1 MEELTQ
7 ACQRERESE
16 ELTQACDTH
25 TQRKRYGVD
34 CSCRLTPALLLRQH
48 EYFDGLRSTAGAQ
61 LPPIAPPVLLPADFP
76 FESQTGRGLRRST
89 LRPARTGVLRWSE
102 ASNLC
107 VQICVSL
114 RTSVVL

>member
-61 LPPIAPPVLLPADFP
+61 LPPIAPPVLSPADFP
-76 FESQTGRGLRRST
+76 FEAQTGLAELRR
-89 LRPARTGVLRWSE
+89 LVHAAAGPDWGAKME
-102 ASNLC
+102 
-107 VQICVSL
+107 
-114 RTSVVL
+114 